1 MELLLPSTLAPRWAQ
16 STRQAREEKPSG
28 HSAPAD
34 SPPYLEA
41 DDKLLSS
48 LNFLLE
54 LRMTVLPPPEP
65 SHRPPAGAMTD
76 QALMQALS
84 SLLQGLCQGQQCHRS
99 EEGPE
104 HGTFVGGCVC
114 WGSGGCSV
122 VPIGSSNRGLVTQ
135 QPEEMRT
142 REEEMKEE
150 LG

>member
-1 MELLLPSTLAPRWAQ
+1 
-16 STRQAREEKPSG
+16 
-28 HSAPAD
+28 
-34 SPPYLEA
+34 
-41 DDKLLSS
+41 
-48 LNFLLE
+48 
-54 LRMTVLPPPEP
+54 
-65 SHRPPAGAMTD
+65 MTD

-84 SLLQGLCQGQQCHRS
+84 SLLQGHCQGQQCHRA

-135 QPEEMRT
+135 QPEGMRT